1 MSDQLELDRTLA
13 RFLASGTDELAD
25 RVIDAAL
32 AEIDRTP
39 QRHPLGMALRFT
51 TNSLRTRFAVAAV
64 IGVLAVGLAVSLIDR
79 AAPPVGAPSPTTAG
93 SAGAAA
99 PTPTVN
105 PSPDVG
111 PPAQTGPMGTGRQIH
126 TATVLDDGR
135 VLIAGGYDH
144 NDGALVSAVLYDAA
158 NDTFSPT
165 GFMADARGYHTAT
178 LLAGGRVLITGG
190 GPPGWPGSLTGITG
204 PFLASAELYDPR
216 TGTFT
221 STGSMATARE
231 GHTATLLTDGRVLI
245 TGGAEFQA
253 RSVASAELYDPRTGM
268 FSPTGSMTTARAF
281 HTATLLADGRV
292 LIVGGSPAAWGTTL
306 KLASAE
312 VYDPKTGTFTLTG
325 PMTGERD
332 FHTATLLADGRVL
345 VAGGSST
352 SQEDLASAEIY
363 DPRIA
368 TFTATGRMVDGREY
382 QAATLLSDGHVLVV
396 GGGGDYA
403 NRLFL
408 GSAELYDA
416 RAGTFV
422 PTASLAVARTYQT
435 VSLLG
440 DGRVL
445 VTGGYGAV
453 APLASAEIYD
463 PVTGAFSPA
472 GSGR

>member
-1 MSDQLELDRTLA
+1 
-13 RFLASGTDELAD
+13 
-25 RVIDAAL
+25 
-32 AEIDRTP
+32 
-39 QRHPLGMALRFT
+39 
-51 TNSLRTRFAVAAV
+51 
-64 IGVLAVGLAVSLIDR
+64 
-79 AAPPVGAPSPTTAG
+79 
-93 SAGAAA
+93 
-99 PTPTVN
+99 
-105 PSPDVG
+105 
-111 PPAQTGPMGTGRQIH
+111 
-126 TATVLDDGR
+126 
-135 VLIAGGYDH
+135 
-144 NDGALVSAVLYDAA
+144 
-158 NDTFSPT
+158 
-165 GFMADARGYHTAT
+165 
-178 LLAGGRVLITGG
+178 
-190 GPPGWPGSLTGITG
+190 
-204 PFLASAELYDPR
+204 
-216 TGTFT
+216 
-221 STGSMATARE
+221 
-231 GHTATLLTDGRVLI
+231 
-245 TGGAEFQA
+245 
-253 RSVASAELYDPRTGM
+253 M

-312 VYDPKTGTFTLTG
+312 VYDPMTGTFTHTG
-325 PMTGERD
+325 PVSGEREGD
-332 FHTATLLADGRVL
+332 TATMLADGRVL